1 MSGSYCRFVWR
12 RRRAEG
18 EGEGSGGVPR
28 TSSGAARFTH
38 VLASPFTLPLTRAL
52 VFVPRLQVGM
62 LRQDYPRDAFG
73 LRGPGGHLRGF
84 CPSHA
89 PTRFGLDRESR
100 AAWFSRGSRR
110 RPPRETPWMCWAS
123 SKVKDRDCW
132 RLLSGVKHY
141 RGPCAGL
148 DPGPPVTI

>member
-1 MSGSYCRFVWR
+1 MSGGGGGGR
-12 RRRAEG
+12 RRG
-18 EGEGSGGVPR
+18 GKGSGGVPR

-38 VLASPFTLPLTRAL
+38 VLVSPFTLPLTRAL

-73 LRGPGGHLRGF
+73 LRGPGRHLRGF

-110 RPPRETPWMCWAS
+110 RPPRETPGMCWAS
-123 SKVKDRDCW
+123 SKVKDRDYAGDCCQV
-132 RLLSGVKHY
+132 LSITEGRALV
-141 RGPCAGL
+141 
-148 DPGPPVTI
+148 